1 MMGSSA
7 PVRINSVHYH
17 WHSLFQM
24 DTTIVPGIGRR
35 VNDESGKEVYR
46 LIYWKPGF
54 YQARSVN
61 GATVNIEG
69 GNFIGNRHAVYLSSG
84 DRISSQYKW
93 LPERGFD
100 DEPYFKTTFF
110 EEVTEPYAL
119 MVLSFPALRVY

>member
-1 MMGSSA
+1 
-7 PVRINSVHYH
+7 
-17 WHSLFQM
+17 M

-61 GATVNIEG
+61 GATVNIEIRNG
-69 GNFIGNRHAVYLSSG
+69 MYLFG
-84 DRISSQYKW
+84 AAGMPVTAMTERISSQYKW